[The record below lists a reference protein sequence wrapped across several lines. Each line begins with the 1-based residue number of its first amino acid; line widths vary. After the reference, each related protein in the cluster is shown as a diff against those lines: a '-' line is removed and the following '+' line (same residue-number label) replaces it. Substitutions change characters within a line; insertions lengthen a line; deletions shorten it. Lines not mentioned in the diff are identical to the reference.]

1 MPNPTDD
8 SALLTQ
14 GPSGTTP
21 GAQFDALNQYS
32 VTYGNKAL
40 EAINGRP
47 APAEK
52 NTVALP
58 VLTESLQQGYT
69 ATWHNGVPTV
79 TGKTIICCAVG
90 GVLMEKNTAYDFI
103 LMRNAAAID
112 KIELPI
118 VAGFRTMEQQ
128 TALYEERKNPAVRAK
143 YGQAAYP
150 GSSNHQTG
158 IALDIDT
165 GIGISDYLAGK
176 TTARFEWLTKYGASF
191 GFDHVEGHAVHEAWH
206 WTHLPTTVVGS
217 LAYASATGMTVINA
231 SAAVGATASGQW
243 GTARIANREGYD
255 DTTALARAT
264 TLAQCSRQDAHAE
277 WSLFNANTRNFVSW
291 RTGQLQ
297 IAQQTLVEVPQGFAP
312 KSLDAF
318 SYNFTTGLWGDKHA
332 V

>member
-1 MPNPTDD
+1 MANPTDD
-8 SALLTQ
+8 NALLPQ
-14 GPSGTTP
+14 GPTGTTS
-21 GAQFDALNQYS
+21 GAQFDTLNQYS
-32 VTYGNKAL
+32 LAYGNKAL
-40 EAINGRP
+40 EAINGRQ
-47 APAEK
+47 APTVQ

-69 ATWHNGVPTV
+69 ATWRNGVPTI
-79 TGKTIICCAVG
+79 TGKTITCCAVG

-103 LMRNAAAID
+103 LMRNAAAFD
-112 KIELPI
+112 KIELPLI
-118 VAGFRTMEQQ
+118 AGYRTMAQQ
-128 TALYEERKNPAVRAK
+128 TALYEERKNPAIRAVQ
-143 YGQAAYP
+143 GQAAYP

-158 IALDIDT
+158 IALDIDV
-165 GIGISDYLAGK
+165 GIDIASYLAGK

-217 LAYASATGMTVINA
+217 LAYASATGMLVLNS
-231 SAAVGATASGQW
+231 SAAVGAAASGQW

-255 DTTALARAT
+255 DTTALARAS
-264 TLAQCSRQDAHAE
+264 TLPQCSRQAALAE

-297 IAQQTLVEVPQGFAP
+297 TAQTTLVEVPKGFAP
-312 KSLDAF
+312 ENLAAF
-318 SYNFTTGLWGDKHA
+318 SYNFTTGLWGDGGA